1 MTNRVLII
9 DDNEGVRRLIRAS
22 VESIGLNVC
31 GEAGDGFSGVE
42 RAKELRPDVILLDL
56 SMPEMNGA
64 EAASVLKSAM
74 PDVLIVLFTMYEFG
88 EALAAAVGVDV
99 VLCKTDGVS
108 KLTAY
113 LKNLDRAANPPSDAR
128 IARSGSDVPLSRPSP
143 AKLPSLIVN
152 DLESFDI
159 FRMFDGGDLAWL
171 GAADT
176 LDEAIAQVHF
186 LGSSQPGRFVIRSLK
201 SEDTMTIVVG
211 RRVN

>member
-22 VESIGLNVC
+22 VESIGLYVC

-42 RAKELRPDVILLDL
+42 RAKELQPDVILLDL

-64 EAASVLKSAM
+64 EAASVLKSTM

-113 LKNLDRAANPPSDAR
+113 LKSLDGVANPSGDAR
-128 IARSGSDVPLSRPSP
+128 IARTGSGSPLRRPPTKRPSP
-143 AKLPSLIVN
+143 MVN

-171 GAADT
+171 GVADT
-176 LDEAIAQVHF
+176 LDEAIAQVHC
-186 LGSSQPGRFVIRSLK
+186 LGSSQPGRYVIRSLK
-201 SEDTMTIVVG
+201 SEDTMTITVG
-211 RRVN
+211 RRAN

>member
-1 MTNRVLII
+1 VANRVLII

-22 VESIGLNVC
+22 VESIGLDVC

-42 RAKELRPDVILLDL
+42 RAKELQPDVILLDL

-64 EAASVLKSAM
+64 EAASVLKSTM

-113 LKNLDRAANPPSDAR
+113 LKSLDRAAKPPTDR
-128 IARSGSDVPLSRPSP
+128 ARSEPASSRDTTNSPTQLS
-143 AKLPSLIVN
+143 SLKAN
-152 DLESFDI
+152 ELESFDI

-171 GAADT
+171 GAAET

-201 SEDTMTIVVG
+201 SEDTMTIVLG
-211 RRVN
+211 NMVN

>member
-1 MTNRVLII
+1 VTNRVLII

-42 RAKELRPDVILLDL
+42 RAKELQPDVILLDL

-64 EAASVLKSAM
+64 EAASVLKSTM

-113 LKNLDRAANPPSDAR
+113 LKSLAAKPPTDRA
-128 IARSGSDVPLSRPSP
+128 RSEPASSRGTNSP
-143 AKLPSLIVN
+143 AQLSSLKAN
-152 DLESFDI
+152 ELESFDI

-171 GAADT
+171 GAAET

-211 RRVN
+211 RVAN

>member
-1 MTNRVLII
+1 
-9 DDNEGVRRLIRAS
+9 
-22 VESIGLNVC
+22 
-31 GEAGDGFSGVE
+31 
-42 RAKELRPDVILLDL
+42 
-56 SMPEMNGA
+56 
-64 EAASVLKSAM
+64 
-74 PDVLIVLFTMYEFG
+74 
-88 EALAAAVGVDV
+88 
-99 VLCKTDGVS
+99 
-108 KLTAY
+108 
-113 LKNLDRAANPPSDAR
+113 
-128 IARSGSDVPLSRPSP
+128 LSRPSP

>member
-1 MTNRVLII
+1 
-9 DDNEGVRRLIRAS
+9 
-22 VESIGLNVC
+22 
-31 GEAGDGFSGVE
+31 
-42 RAKELRPDVILLDL
+42 
-56 SMPEMNGA
+56 MPEMNGA

-113 LKNLDRAANPPSDAR
+113 LKNLDTAANPPSDAR

-143 AKLPSLIVN
+143 AKLPSLMVN

>member
-1 MTNRVLII
+1 VFNRVLIV

-31 GEAGDGFSGVE
+31 GEAENGLLGIE
-42 RAKELRPDVILLDL
+42 RAKELNPDVILLDL

-64 EAASVLKSAM
+64 EAASVLKSTM

-113 LKNLDRAANPPSDAR
+113 LKSLDRAAKPPTYAR
-128 IARSGSDVPLSRPSP
+128 IARTGSDTPLRRPSP
-143 AKLPSLIVN
+143 AKLPSSMVN

-159 FRMFDGGDLAWL
+159 FRMFDSGDLAWL
-171 GAADT
+171 CAAET
-176 LDEAIAQVHF
+176 LEEATAQVYA
-186 LGSSQPGRFVIRSLK
+186 LGVSQPGKYVIRSLK
-201 SEDTMTIVVG
+201 TEAITTIVAG
-211 RRVN
+211 SGVN